1 MFGKGVYFADMVSK
15 SASYCAGSRESPTAV
30 LLLCDVALGKTY
42 EKIASEYEAA
52 ERSRAKGKHSTWGI
66 GTHAARR
73 TLHVAQLHVARC
85 ASCVAA
91 PRASRHLVR
100 RGIAR
105 RMLHVVVCC
114 MVHAGRTM
122 PHPDGTKALAD
133 GVRVPMGPAAPNA
146 YLVENLDTLVAAGAG
161 RKSELLYNEYIVY
174 DVSQIR
180 MKYVVV
186 CDMDFHASA

>member
-73 TLHVAQLHVARC
+73 TLHVARCTLHAACCTRHAAQMHVARC

-91 PRASRHLVR
+91 SHVACCMLH
-100 RGIAR
+100 GAR
-105 RMLHVVVCC
+105 RED
-114 MVHAGRTM
+114 HATPRWYE
-122 PHPDGTKALAD
+122 
-133 GVRVPMGPAAPNA
+133 GP
-146 YLVENLDTLVAAGAG
+146 
-161 RKSELLYNEYIVY
+161 R
-174 DVSQIR
+174 
-180 MKYVVV
+180 
-186 CDMDFHASA
+186 

>member
-73 TLHVAQLHVARC
+73 TPHVARFAHC
-85 ASCVAA
+85 MLHAARCMLHRCMLHAA
-91 PRASRHLVR
+91 PCASRHRTSPV
-100 RGIAR
+100 A
-105 RMLHVVVCC
+105 CC

-186 CDMDFHASA
+186 CDMGFHASA

>member
-1 MFGKGVYFADMVSK
+1 MSFACSYMFGKGVYFADMVSK

-85 ASCVAA
+85 TSCVAA
-91 PRASRHLVR
+91 SHVACCTLLYVAWCTQGGPCHTPMVR
-100 RGIAR
+100 KPSLMVCACRWAR
-105 RMLHVVVCC
+105 RR
-114 MVHAGRTM
+114 RT
-122 PHPDGTKALAD
+122 PISSRT
-133 GVRVPMGPAAPNA
+133 
-146 YLVENLDTLVAAGAG
+146 
-161 RKSELLYNEYIVY
+161 
-174 DVSQIR
+174 
-180 MKYVVV
+180 
-186 CDMDFHASA
+186 